1 MAAKKRNQEM
11 NMKTGKTNYYKT
23 INEALK
29 GICAE
34 LCENADILP
43 EDLFPATV
51 YIEDEGK
58 DGYPKYERYAL
69 IGINKNGTAV
79 IVGMDGTREEI
90 SLESIS
96 ADWLITLYDSYIS
109 LCK

>member
-1 MAAKKRNQEM
+1 M

-34 LCENADILP
+34 LCENSDRLP
-43 EDLFPATV
+43 EGLLPATV
-51 YIEDEGK
+51 YIENEGS
-58 DGYPKYERYAL
+58 DGYPEYKRYSL
-69 IGINKNGTAV
+69 VDINKNGTAV

-96 ADWLITLYDSYIS
+96 ADWLMTLYDSYIS